1 MSKENDLLNRFGANL
16 AESMGANRASKVVA
30 PTVAKPDRAD
40 GTDRL
45 RSAVEIEVDRVV
57 PDPNQPRTEFDP
69 EAIARLADS
78 LKEHGQLQPISVRWS
93 EEMGRYLVVTG
104 ERRWRAS
111 VMAGRRTIAAI
122 MIEDD
127 KTDSQILEMQLI
139 ENCLREDLQPIEQ
152 ARAFRTLLDRNGWS
166 AVRLAKALSLNN
178 STIIRALSLLDLPE
192 AVQSRV
198 EAGELAPS
206 VAYEVSKLDDPIA
219 QAEVAARVV
228 AEGLSRAETVE
239 AVKRAASRPRAG
251 GGKAKG
257 RGTSP
262 RKLTERVFK
271 TEGGTRVTLENRRG
285 LDAPTIRA
293 ALAELLA
300 KIDAELGDD
309 QVAA

>member
-16 AESMGANRASKVVA
+16 AESMGANRVSKAAAPAVA
-30 PTVAKPDRAD
+30 RPDRSD

-45 RSAVEIEVDRVV
+45 RSAVEIEVDRVL
-57 PDPNQPRTEFDP
+57 PDPNQPRTEFDA

-93 EEMGRYLVVTG
+93 EDMGRYLVVTG

-111 VMAGRRTIAAI
+111 VMAGRHTIAAVV
-122 MIEDD
+122 IEDD

-192 AVQSRV
+192 AVQGRV
-198 EAGELAPS
+198 ESGELAP
-206 VAYEVSKLDDPIA
+206 
-219 QAEVAARVV
+219 
-228 AEGLSRAETVE
+228 G
-239 AVKRAASRPRAG
+239 RPRA
-251 GGKAKG
+251 AANKG
-257 RGTSP
+257 RGAKP
-262 RKLTERVFK
+262 RKVTERIIR
-271 TEGGTRVTLENRRG
+271 TTAGTRVTLENRKG
-285 LDAPTIRA
+285 LDRA
-293 ALAELLA
+293 AVLAALDEVRA
-300 KIDAELGDD
+300 RVAAEPGDD

>member
-16 AESMGANRASKVVA
+16 AESMGANRVSKAAAPAVA
-30 PTVAKPDRAD
+30 RPDRSD

-45 RSAVEIEVDRVV
+45 RSAVEIEVDRVL
-57 PDPNQPRTEFDP
+57 PDPNQPRTEFDA

-93 EEMGRYLVVTG
+93 EDMGRYLVVTG

-111 VMAGRRTIAAI
+111 VMAGRHTIAAVV
-122 MIEDD
+122 IEDD

-192 AVQSRV
+192 AVQGRV
-198 EAGELAPS
+198 ESGELAPS
-206 VAYEVSKLDDPIA
+206 VAYEVSKLDDPDD
-219 QAEVAARVV
+219 QSEVAERVIS
-228 AEGLSRAETVE
+228 EGLSRAETVE
-239 AVKRAASRPRAG
+239 AVRKAAGRPRA
-251 GGKAKG
+251 AANKG
-257 RGTSP
+257 RGAKP
-262 RKLTERVFK
+262 RKVTERIIR
-271 TEGGTRVTLENRRG
+271 TTAGTRVTLENRKG
-285 LDAPTIRA
+285 LDRA
-293 ALAELLA
+293 AVLAALDEVRA
-300 KIDAELGDD
+300 RVAAEPGDD